1 MVESGSRAVINYA
14 SAGVASAFWHD
25 SHSPFNEAGFD
36 FVACIWTG
44 GGKWPG
50 AVASDC
56 HEILY
61 SRLFYPI
68 KGN

>member
-25 SHSPFNEAGFD
+25 SHSPFKEAGFD
-36 FVACIWTG
+36 FVACIWA
-44 GGKWPG
+44 GGKMAWG
-50 AVASDC
+50 SCASDC
-56 HEILY
+56 HEIPH

-68 KGN
+68 KGK